1 MATLNKLLA
10 LSNPSS
16 VVITMS
22 MARDFLAANGR
33 VAIFFRKED
42 GSMRILYGTNHL
54 AMIPS
59 DKHPQG
65 LKPQS
70 TTAIA
75 VFDLTINEWRSFR
88 VDRLIQIEVLEPL
101 VGTLVNALAPATAG
115 TVSAGATV

>member
-1 MATLNKLLA
+1 MATLNKKLLA
-10 LSNPSS
+10 LSNPTS
-16 VVITMS
+16 VIIGMD
-22 MARDFLAANGR
+22 MARDFLAANSR

-54 AMIPS
+54 AMIPA

-101 VGTLVNALAPATAG
+101 VGQVITALAPMATEGVLKA
-115 TVSAGATV
+115 

>member
-10 LSNPSS
+10 LANPSS
-16 VVITMS
+16 VIITMQ

-54 AMIPS
+54 SMIPA
-59 DKHPQG
+59 DKHPAG
-65 LKPQS
+65 LRPQS

-101 VGTLVNALAPATAG
+101 VATTINALAPMATDGVLKA
-115 TVSAGATV
+115 